1 MPLKLSRGFCPPR
14 PLGEQPVAGPRV
26 YPPEEGTLRRSRS
39 PLRETWGSFLP
50 SPGSGEEKTAPAGS
64 RLCWYADPWRRLTA
78 VSGESVI
85 PSEVRGGERSRS
97 GAVPE
102 HRDF

>member
-39 PLRETWGSFLP
+39 PLRETGGSFLP
-50 SPGSGEEKTAPAGS
+50 SPGSGEEKTAP
-64 RLCWYADPWRRLTA
+64 RREQALLVCRSLEKTHC
-78 VSGESVI
+78 
-85 PSEVRGGERSRS
+85 SERGERD
-97 GAVPE
+97 P
-102 HRDF
+102 F